1 MVATRCEFAGA
12 LFVSSPRHRPALRAL
27 RRSSARAAL
36 APLQPELEAFSLSF
50 SRYREA
56 ADLYRELKIGEKEGG
71 G

>member
-1 MVATRCEFAGA
+1 MRAAESADDGGRAARLAAGLA
-12 LFVSSPRHRPALRAL
+12 RAL

-56 ADLYRELKIGEKEGG
+56 ADLYRELKSGEKEGG